1 MSPYGIAFRRSRG
14 ASCPIRLPQYRLR
27 LAGHNEDRDDHHHYG
42 GHGGWGHHDE
52 VSFRWEGPFKGVSR
66 SIVTRC
72 LRQATDMPS
81 HSRALGGHFFFFF
94 PFFPLAISP
103 F

>member
-1 MSPYGIAFRRSRG
+1 MVPGRVVSAKV
-14 ASCPIRLPQYRLR
+14 
-27 LAGHNEDRDDHHHYG
+27 GHDEDRDDRHHYG

>member
-1 MSPYGIAFRRSRG
+1 MTKTGTTIIIMVVMVDG
-14 ASCPIRLPQYRLR
+14 VIMMKCPSV
-27 LAGHNEDRDDHHHYG
+27 G
-42 GHGGWGHHDE
+42 
-52 VSFRWEGPFKGVSR
+52 SPFKGVSR

>member
-1 MSPYGIAFRRSRG
+1 MTKTGTTIIIMVVMVDG
-14 ASCPIRLPQYRLR
+14 VIMM
-27 LAGHNEDRDDHHHYG
+27 
-42 GHGGWGHHDE
+42 E

-81 HSRALGGHFFFFF
+81 HSRALRGHFFFFF